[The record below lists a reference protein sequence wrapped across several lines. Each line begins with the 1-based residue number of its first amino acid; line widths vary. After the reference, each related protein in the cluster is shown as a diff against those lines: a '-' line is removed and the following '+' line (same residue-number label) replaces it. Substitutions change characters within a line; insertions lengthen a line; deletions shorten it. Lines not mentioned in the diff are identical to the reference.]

1 MREPLVVRGDQG
13 LPYSKWLMAQS
24 LSASG
29 VTVERA
35 YELARLIEGRLAELP
50 GGQIPVAG
58 LRDLAERLLE
68 GEEGA
73 GAVRRF
79 RAWQR
84 LDRLD
89 RPLIVLIAGTAGVG
103 KSTLATLLANRLGLT
118 RVIPTDAIRQILR
131 ACFSTDFMPAVHYS
145 SFEAG
150 RAVELR
156 TAAGDDGDLV
166 GFARQAESVGTG
178 VGAIVDRAVHEATGM
193 IVEGVHLVPGMFGAR
208 LSDRCVVVEALLI
221 VDDEERHRANF
232 SMRQRPAHRYL
243 DRFEQI
249 RKLQSY
255 LVGRAE
261 AEGVPILHN
270 ELLDDLLSQALELV
284 VETVSRDSGGGTD
297 PTDGKPGP

>member
-1 MREPLVVRGDQG
+1 MREPLVVRGDQSI
-13 LPYSKWLMAQS
+13 PYSKWLMAQS

-29 VTVERA
+29 VAVERA
-35 YELARLIEGRLAELP
+35 YELARLIEGTLAELAEERIAV
-50 GGQIPVAG
+50 GD
-58 LRDLAERLLE
+58 LRQLTERLLE
-68 GEEGA
+68 REEGA
-73 GAVRRF
+73 ATARRF

-131 ACFSTDFMPAVHYS
+131 ACFSPDFMPAVHFS

-156 TAAGDDGDLV
+156 TDARDDGDLV

-178 VGAIVDRAVHEATGM
+178 VGAIIDRAMFEATGM
-193 IVEGVHLVPGMFGAR
+193 ILEGVHLVPGMLAENI
-208 LSDRCVVVEALLI
+208 SERCVIVEALL
-221 VDDEERHRANF
+221 VVEDEARHRANF
-232 SMRQRPAHRYL
+232 SVRERPARRYL
-243 DRFEQI
+243 DRFEEI

-255 LVGRAE
+255 LVERAK
-261 AEGVPILHN
+261 ANDVPILRN
-270 ELLDDLLSQALELV
+270 ETLDDLLSEAMELV
-284 VETVSRDSGGGTD
+284 VETVSRDSSR
-297 PTDGKPGP
+297 P